1 MKLRLIAMLLA
12 VPAVVSG
19 ALVAM
24 PAEAMTYDAAVP
36 TRNIAIS
43 TSGLGKVTVQ
53 CFASKT
59 CKGKLSFTNSST
71 RVRDYSVPAHSS
83 RTMQVAVR
91 TTEPAYPYA
100 ANGGIKRGDVYY
112 KDAVLVV
119 NQDYPR
125 NKTRTYNVQ
134 TETLLTAQQIT
145 GVVQGPAGHTASD
158 IKVELVRSLRGGGT
172 QVVRYAEVPTNGGIY
187 KFTVSLGTNNS
198 ASGPYKLRIS
208 GHVDNADNGTTRS
221 WYWRG
226 SDGSTTGGG
235 GRYLDEGTTLR
246 ATKMGDYN
254 ANFTYGSITGQV
266 TNSVPPNGRVD
277 ITVAAPPRTYS
288 SNSKTRREYDFP
300 YCGNVY
306 GSTDAANG
314 GAYSVDFLPVY
325 TGTQRYM
332 VRASYGAVRTWNAR
346 TGSGTGFGSCF
357 DVMDYERSTANLLAI
372 PAGGILS
379 GYNVQVR
386 RSSNDLLI
394 DGAFSGFSPT
404 ASDQTVTIRE
414 KIPGLPVLSAPVVAR
429 GHTNSN
435 GNANGD
441 NTIKNL
447 PPGKYWVEV
456 GRRTSCSAWY
466 PSVFPNNDAYFS
478 GADRGAERWKTVAG
492 KYEEYSKSLA
502 MGYVR
507 KTPPSGYKGWMYR
520 GYCKAL
526 GTGTYNNT
534 ARIRGFDQT
543 TTEQVSTIRKGAIV
557 KGHVKRAGGKTN
569 KEIMVRLSSSDGIR
583 VIRTDVTDS
592 KGNFYVAGL
601 PSGRWTISVNSD
613 SWRGIGRTFTGKH
626 SISVTSGHTYS
637 AGTLYFKG

>member
-24 PAEAMTYDAAVP
+24 PAEALTYDAAVP

-59 CKGKLSFTNSST
+59 CKGKLSFTNAST

-91 TTEPAYPYA
+91 TTEAAYPYA
-100 ANGGIKRGDVYY
+100 SNGGIKRGDVYY
-112 KDAVLVV
+112 KNAVLVV

-125 NKTRTYNVQ
+125 NKTRTYNVT

-145 GVVQGPAGHTASD
+145 GVVNGPVGHEATD
-158 IKVELVRSLRGGGT
+158 VKVELVRSVRGGNTEVVRSADVPDGGGT
-172 QVVRYAEVPTNGGIY
+172 Y
-187 KFTVSLGTNNS
+187 KFTVGLGSNNS
-198 ASGPYKLRIS
+198 PSGAYKVRVS
-208 GHVDNADNGTTRS
+208 GLVANADHGTTRS

-235 GRYLDEGTTLR
+235 GRYLDEGSTVR
-246 ATKMGDYN
+246 ATKMGDFN
-254 ANFTYGSITGQV
+254 ANFLYGSITGSV
-266 TNSVPPNGRVD
+266 TNSIPPNGRVD

-306 GSTDAANG
+306 GTTDAASG
-314 GAYSVDFLPVY
+314 GTYRVDFLPLY
-325 TGTQRYM
+325 TGTKRYM
-332 VRASYGAVRTWNAR
+332 VRTSYGSVENWNPLSSSTTAY
-346 TGSGTGFGSCF
+346 GSCL
-357 DVMDYERSTANLLAI
+357 DVMNYERSTSNLIAFNGSTTI
-372 PAGGILS
+372 D
-379 GYNVQVR
+379 YDVR
-386 RSSNDLLI
+386 IRRGLQDLYVNS
-394 DGAFSGFSPT
+394 AFSGFS
-404 ASDQTVTIRE
+404 STVAGDRQITIRE
-414 KIPGLPVLSAPVVAR
+414 KVPGLPVLSAPVVAR
-429 GHTNSN
+429 GTTNSN
-435 GNANGD
+435 GNG
-441 NTIKNL
+441 TIQNL
-447 PPGKYWVEV
+447 MPGKYWVEV

-466 PSVFPNNDAYFS
+466 PSVFTDNNAYFS
-478 GADRGAERWKTVAG
+478 GADRGSERWKTVAG
-492 KYEEYSKSLA
+492 AAAEYQKSYD
-502 MGYVR
+502 MGYVKR
-507 KTPPSGYKGWMYR
+507 TPPSGYKGWMYR

-534 ARIRGFDQT
+534 VSITSMDAGT
-543 TTEQVSTIRKGAIV
+543 TTEVTSTIHKGAV
-557 KGHVKRAGGKTN
+557 VRGHVKRAGGKTN
-569 KEIMVRLSSSDGIR
+569 KEMMVRLSSSDGKR
-583 VIRTDVTDS
+583 VIRTDLTDS
-592 KGNFYVAGL
+592 SGNFYVAGL
-601 PSGRWTISVNSD
+601 PSGSWTISVNSD

-626 SISVTSGHTYS
+626 SISVTSGHTYN